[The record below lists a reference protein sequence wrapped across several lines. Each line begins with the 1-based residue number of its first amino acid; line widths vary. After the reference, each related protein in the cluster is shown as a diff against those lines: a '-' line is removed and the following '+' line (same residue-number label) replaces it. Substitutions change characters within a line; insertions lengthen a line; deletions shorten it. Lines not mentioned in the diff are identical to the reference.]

1 MSLERFAA
9 ACEAVAATTR
19 KTEKVR
25 IMADYLRSLDEDDR
39 PRAALYLTAR
49 AFPRREERTVALGG
63 SLAWQAVSRLARIDS
78 ERLAEVYRRHGDL
91 GGAAAEVL
99 AHLPGSQLSLADVE
113 AAFRTLAESRGPALK
128 VERLEELLAR
138 AGPLGAK
145 YLIKILTGDLRIGLK
160 ESLVEEALAQAFA
173 IPRHDVQRA
182 NMLLGDIAA
191 TARLAAA
198 GKLSEA
204 QLRLM
209 HPVGFML
216 ASPADSAEDLMEA
229 FPGGAW
235 IEDKYDGIRAQAHKG
250 GSEVKLFSRTLDEIV
265 EFQELIPLIRAL
277 PSDFILD
284 GEIIGWR
291 DGRPLPF
298 TQLQKRLGRKQPDL
312 WLPLEVPVAF
322 VAFDVIYHQGSVLF
336 DEPWSRRRERLE
348 SLFGSTLEPRL
359 QLSRAV
365 WGSGADAAQRALEAA
380 LARGNE
386 GIMAKA
392 ADAPYTPGRRGR
404 YWLKLKRPMA
414 TLDVVVTA
422 VEYGHGKRHGVLSD
436 YTFAVRDGD
445 RLVNIGK
452 AYSGLT
458 DAEIAQLTEY
468 FKQHTIDDQGFRRT
482 VEPSVVLEVAFNNIQ
497 RSNRHESGYALRF
510 PRILRLRPDK
520 PVAAIDTLERVAE
533 LFKKQ
538 ARPEDR

>member
-49 AFPRREERTVALGG
+49 AFPQHEERTVAVGG

-91 GGAAAEVL
+91 GGAAEEVL
-99 AHLPGSQLSLADVE
+99 ARLPGSQLSLADVE
-113 AAFRTLAESRGPALK
+113 AAFRTLAQSRGPALK
-128 VERLEELLAR
+128 VERLEALLAR

-173 IPRHDVQRA
+173 VPRHDVQRA

-265 EFQELIPLIRAL
+265 EFHELIPLIRAL
-277 PSDFILD
+277 PGDFILD
-284 GEIIGWR
+284 GEIVGWR

-348 SLFGSTLEPRL
+348 SLFGNTLEPRL

-458 DAEIAQLTEY
+458 DAEIAQMTEY